1 MANPTPSPHQYVDRE
16 SGTVRTETLFAD
28 CLVHHIY
35 STVREKIPHLYTALT
50 SARASRMLA
59 FLNYDLPFGDGLTGG
74 ARLAANLGLNLEE
87 CLDPPGTLN
96 TARKVFER
104 KIRYWETRPLP
115 SDPTVVVSPA
125 DSKLLIG
132 SFAEQH
138 LLFVKE
144 KFFSYPELLGPS
156 QVNWQ
161 HAFADGDFCVCR
173 LTPEKY
179 HYNHSPVSGK
189 VVAIYPVDGCYHSCN
204 PGAVSQAVTPYSKNK
219 RIVTIIDTDLPGGSQ
234 VGLVAMIEVVA
245 LMIGGITQ
253 CYSDARYERPQA
265 VVRGLWMERG
275 QPKSVYNPGSS
286 VDILIFQPGRIRFSA
301 DLRQNLTRAGV
312 QSRFSLNFGH
322 PLVETDVKV
331 RSAIAYRI
339 QGDPPTESPLQKQ
352 SPA

>member
-1 MANPTPSPHQYVDRE
+1 MANLTISPHQYVDRE
-16 SGTVRTETLFAD
+16 SGSVRTETIFAD
-28 CLVHHIY
+28 RLVHHLY
-35 STVREKIPHLYTALT
+35 SAVREKSPHLFRALI
-50 SARASRMLA
+50 SARTSRMLA
-59 FLNYDLPFGDGLTGG
+59 FLNYDLPFGDGLTGA
-74 ARLAANLGLNLEE
+74 ARLAANLGLNLKE

-96 TARKVFER
+96 TARKLFER

-125 DSKLLIG
+125 DSKLLMG
-132 SFAEQH
+132 SFAEQD
-138 LLFVKE
+138 LLYVKE

-156 QVNWQ
+156 QANWQ
-161 HAFADGDFCVCR
+161 HAFRDGDFCVCR

-189 VVAIYPVDGCYHSCN
+189 VVVIYPIDGRYHSCN

-219 RIVTIIDTDLPGGSQ
+219 RVVTIIDTDLPGGSQ

-253 CYSDARYERPQA
+253 CYSETRYERPQA
-265 VVRGLWMERG
+265 VVRGLWVDRG

-312 QSRFSLNFGH
+312 QSRFSLNFGQT
-322 PLVETDVKV
+322 LVETDVKV
-331 RSAIAYRI
+331 RSAIAHRI
-339 QGDPPTESPLQKQ
+339 DGDQ
-352 SPA
+352 PA